1 MGKLMPFHSGIEG
14 ASLSFLLLVQIVSVF
29 VKNTVEEIGTEKEVC
44 TPECNEGVDILLFD
58 SASLSLEK
66 SLRVV
71 YVCFVKVLDLPFI
84 GDDK

>member
-1 MGKLMPFHSGIEG
+1 MEK
-14 ASLSFLLLVQIVSVF
+14 
-29 VKNTVEEIGTEKEVC
+29 IGTEKEVR
-44 TPECNEGVDILLFD
+44 TPECNEGVEVLLFD

-71 YVCFVKVLDLPFI
+71 DVCPVEVLDLPLI